1 MRLKRASVDVT
12 QAESQTRTPAKDA
25 DPRNAVNQPPA
36 TLQRLATLGIDGSS
50 DVPKLKLELGATS
63 APRRS
68 ERLLMLSSLF
78 GELESSKPSDGRSAR
93 ASAPSEPGDQGFAA
107 TAILET
113 VISDL
118 NESGHLVD
126 RHQHDLVVSGS
137 AALAIR
143 EHFAATRSDLETA
156 SRLITLIDPSG
167 VWAAEVVRALS
178 DAGGRPLDRL
188 HLREQATLRTLA
200 TIERTT
206 LVRRHE
212 ETLKIYRADVRVQ
225 GRENAEI
232 PVVLMERSHMT
243 VVIVG
248 AMQPHAVDALLDSLR
263 EACVLP
269 TWRCPNLLFMVPPDH
284 NGSSSMT
291 HRINAVAWPLGVA
304 VHVIGEPLTSPSSV
318 WNAMLRV
325 WNQVKKLPNARSGVR
340 LPAPISFSLAEE
352 ASRQSTA
359 PIEPAR
365 AQLALAHML
374 HLDGL
379 LGCAVVDSNTGLVLA
394 RETRED
400 HPVDM
405 ALSAA
410 TSTAVLQAH
419 QHAARAMGLT
429 DPIEEIVTGTASRQH
444 VLRTLVGHSDVF
456 LLTVLDR
463 QRANLSTVRFKL
475 QEVERNLS

>member
-1 MRLKRASVDVT
+1 
-12 QAESQTRTPAKDA
+12 
-25 DPRNAVNQPPA
+25 
-36 TLQRLATLGIDGSS
+36 
-50 DVPKLKLELGATS
+50 
-63 APRRS
+63 
-68 ERLLMLSSLF
+68 MLSSLF

-93 ASAPSEPGDQGFAA
+93 ASSPGEANDQGFAA

-118 NESGHLVD
+118 NESGHFVD

-137 AALAIR
+137 PAAAIR

-248 AMQPHAVDALLDSLR
+248 VMQPHAVDALLDSLR
-263 EACVLP
+263 EACALP
-269 TWRCPNLLFMVPPDH
+269 TWRCPNLLFMVPP
-284 NGSSSMT
+284 GASSMT
-291 HRINAVAWPLGVA
+291 HRINAVAWPMSVA
-304 VHVIGEPLTSPSSV
+304 VHVIAEPMTSPSSV

-325 WNQVKKLPNARSGVR
+325 WNQVKKLPSTRAGVR
-340 LPAPISFSLAEE
+340 TPAPISFSLAEE
-352 ASRQSTA
+352 AARQSIA

-410 TSTAVLQAH
+410 TSTALLQAH
-419 QHAARAMGLT
+419 QLAARGMGLT
-429 DPIEEIVTGTASRQH
+429 DPIEEIITSTASRQH
-444 VLRTLVGHSDVF
+444 VLRTLQGHADVF